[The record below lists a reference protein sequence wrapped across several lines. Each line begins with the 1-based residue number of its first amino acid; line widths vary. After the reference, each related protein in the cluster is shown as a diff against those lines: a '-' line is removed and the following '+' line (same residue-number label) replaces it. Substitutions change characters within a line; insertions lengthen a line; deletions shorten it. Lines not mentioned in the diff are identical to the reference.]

1 MDRLFMKM
9 MSVVTVQTMSE
20 ESVTCIAVNDRH
32 QNVMS
37 TVALKKEVE
46 ETLTIESVA
55 KFMHLT

>member
-1 MDRLFMKM
+1 MKM

-20 ESVTCIAVNDRH
+20 ESVTCIAVNEDRH

-37 TVALKKEVE
+37 SVAFEKKVE
-46 ETLTIESVA
+46 ETWTTESVA